1 MEPYSTE
8 WSSCNAGIKAMR
20 AGECN
25 GEEMIYVF
33 RLSKVALVAA
43 VALTTSIVAFGNL
56 TDARIG
62 PL

>member
-1 MEPYSTE
+1 
-8 WSSCNAGIKAMR
+8 MR